1 MRTFI
6 FIFLS
11 TFFLPSQWLVADD
24 IADIVA
30 RNGVVGKDPAPQTWT
45 SAQITNALREIEA
58 SWEKSPRECSKM
70 VSRILRA
77 KPDEPHALKI
87 LFIGVSRLPVPSAE
101 ENVAAMWEPL
111 FFKWEILIGL
121 ARFTPLC
128 DDFETWEGV
137 ASMVGWVRSQV
148 IPNYQRQMILINPL
162 GFSTTQTE
170 QEQEEILQEHNQK
183 KAMNNCQ
190 KELRNIIGQWS
201 TPVDRIRTLA
211 AKMPPDERKLYLD
224 KIKELA
230 RSDEEEAKLLDAPVV
245 PTKITYA
252 PVVK

>member
-1 MRTFI
+1 
-6 FIFLS
+6 LS
-11 TFFLPSQWLVADD
+11 TFFLPSQRLVADD

-30 RNGVVGKDPAPQTWT
+30 RNGVVGKEPAPQTWT
-45 SAQITNALREIEA
+45 SAQITNALREIEV
-58 SWEKSPRECSKM
+58 SWAQSPRECSEM

-87 LFIGVSRLPVPSAE
+87 LFTGVSRLPVPSTE
-101 ENVAAMWEPL
+101 ENVVAMWDSL
-111 FFKWEILIGL
+111 YYKWRMLSSL
-121 ARFTPLC
+121 ADDTPLRN
-128 DDFETWEGV
+128 DSETWEGV
-137 ASMVGWVRSQV
+137 ASMVGWVRSQI

-211 AKMPPDERKLYLD
+211 AKMPPDERKRYLD
-224 KIKELA
+224 KIKVLA
-230 RSDEEEAKLLDAPVV
+230 HSDEEEWKILEAP
-245 PTKITYA
+245 YEEEN
-252 PVVK
+252 